1 MHDPEASKAHHPLV
15 SIIVVN
21 FNRKGFLEKCFSSV
35 EAQTYEPVEAILVD
49 NGSTD
54 GSAELVRERF
64 PWVRVLALPGNMGF
78 AKGNNMGIAM
88 AKGSLIATLNN
99 DTEATPGWVSEMVRC
114 ITSDPSVGM
123 CASKMLFMGSPGV
136 INSTGIMV
144 SRSGACW
151 DRGMSEPDLGQY
163 EAEEEVFGP
172 CAGAAMYKRE
182 MLESVGPFDED
193 FLAYMEDADLAFRG
207 RLAGW
212 KCLYVPGAV
221 VYHLGSG
228 TAGYMTDFSIY
239 HGNRN
244 AVWNFVKNYR
254 GLLFIACLPW
264 ALGRNL
270 AVIPYY
276 ATKGF
281 GGTILRAKVDALK
294 GLPRMLAKRW
304 RKTPSG
310 PDVERFINTWAAVPL
325 PANIARK
332 KSRSKAAK
340 EPY

>member
-1 MHDPEASKAHHPLV
+1 MYRQETGTTAHPLV
-15 SIIVVN
+15 SVIVVN
-21 FNRKGFLEKCFSSV
+21 FNKRDYLEKCFSSIA
-35 EAQTYEPVEAILVD
+35 AQAYEPLEAILVD

-54 GSAELVRERF
+54 DSAAFVKEAF
-64 PWVRVLALPGNMGF
+64 PWVRVFALRENVGF
-78 AKGNNMGIAM
+78 ARGNNVGITL

-99 DTEATPGWVSEMVRC
+99 DTEVMPGWVSEMVRA
-114 ITSDPSVGM
+114 ITSDARVGM
-123 CASKMLFMGSPGV
+123 CASKMLFMSSPGV
-136 INSTGIMV
+136 INSTGIVV

-163 EAEEEVFGP
+163 EEEGEVFGP

-182 MLESVGPFDED
+182 MLEEVGLFDED
-193 FLAYMEDADLAFRG
+193 FLAYMEDTDLAFRG
-207 RLAGW
+207 QLAGW
-212 KCLYVPGAV
+212 KCLYVPKAV

-254 GLLFIACLPW
+254 GLTFFRCLPW

-270 AVIPYY
+270 AVIPFY

-281 GGTILRAKVDALK
+281 AATIVRAKVDAIK
-294 GLPRMLAKRW
+294 GLPGMLAKR
-304 RKTPSG
+304 RQKLPSG
-310 PDVERFINTWAAVPL
+310 QGVEKFINTWASVPL
-325 PANIARK
+325 PTDAAGN
-332 KSRSKAAK
+332 KSRPRAVKR
-340 EPY
+340 PY

>member
-1 MHDPEASKAHHPLV
+1 MRDPEASTTRHPLV
-15 SIIVVN
+15 SVIVVN
-21 FNRKGFLEKCFSSV
+21 YNRKGFLEKCFSSV
-35 EAQTYEPVEAILVD
+35 EAQTYKPIEVILVD
-49 NGSTD
+49 NGSVD
-54 GSAELVRERF
+54 GSVELVREKF
-64 PWVRVLALPGNMGF
+64 PRVRVLALPGNMGF
-78 AKGNNMGIAM
+78 AKANNMGIAM

-99 DTEATPGWVSEMVRC
+99 DTEATPMWVSEMVRC
-114 ITSDPSVGM
+114 IASDAGVGM

-136 INSTGIMV
+136 INWTGIMV

-182 MLESVGPFDED
+182 MLEDVGLFDED
-193 FLAYMEDADLAFRG
+193 FLAYMEDTDLAFRG

-212 KCLYVPGAV
+212 KCLYVPRAV

-228 TAGYMTDFSIY
+228 TAGYMSDFSIY

-254 GLLFIACLPW
+254 GLMFFTCLPW
-264 ALGRNL
+264 AVGRNL
-270 AVIPYY
+270 AVIPFY
-276 ATKGF
+276 AMKGF
-281 GGTILRAKVDALK
+281 GFTILRAKVDAVK
-294 GLPRMLAKRW
+294 GLPGMLAKRW
-304 RKTPSG
+304 RKKPSY
-310 PDVERFINTWAAVPL
+310 PDVARFINTWASVPL
-325 PANIARK
+325 PGNAADK
-332 KSRSKAAK
+332 KSRQKAAK